1 MKRVLMFVL
10 MLSVLLLVACSS
22 QPDATTS
29 NESAETGAPSSPV
42 HSEEPTTTMQQPE
55 TEPSF
60 DLDAYKEEVGQFRSH
75 VMENSLLLY
84 NVGNYEV
91 NYLKA
96 LGSTSDSTV
105 EKGFDWLSS
114 KTDSTRE
121 SVDAAHQVI
130 RDEYAALILF
140 EVEGKE
146 AEALDGY
153 VRSMYEGY
161 AALYDC
167 VTSNSFTSSQL
178 TSKIN
183 DAIGLING
191 ADSDMG
197 LFLD

>member
-1 MKRVLMFVL
+1 MKRRITTIAI
-10 MLSVLLLVACSS
+10 LSLLILSACSS
-22 QPDATTS
+22 PAVDTAFQASTEEQVISTT
-29 NESAETGAPSSPV
+29 ELPE
-42 HSEEPTTTMQQPE
+42 TTTASVE
-55 TEPSF
+55 TTTEPPF
-60 DLDAYKEEVGQFRSH
+60 DLDTYKQSVNQFRAH
-75 VMENSLLLY
+75 VMDNSLFLY

-96 LGSTSDSTV
+96 LGSTSDKTA
-105 EKGFDWLSS
+105 ENGFDWLSK
-114 KTDSTRE
+114 KTDATRD

-130 RDEYAALILF
+130 RDEYAALILV
-140 EVEGKE
+140 EVSGRE
-146 AEALDGY
+146 AETLDGY

-167 VTSNSFTSSQL
+167 VTSNAFTSSQL